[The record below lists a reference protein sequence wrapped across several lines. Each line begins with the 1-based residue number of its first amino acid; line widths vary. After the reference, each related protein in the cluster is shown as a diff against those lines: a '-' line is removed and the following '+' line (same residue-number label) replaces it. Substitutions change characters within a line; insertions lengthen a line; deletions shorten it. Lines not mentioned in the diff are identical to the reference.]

1 MVTLSIVQS
10 MMMIIPVF
18 AVAVNHH
25 MTVGGN
31 IKAVIHS
38 PTLRFIVLGSMLYV
52 AASVQG
58 SFEALRSVNVITH
71 FTHYTVAHAHLGMY
85 GFFTLVMFGSIYFI
99 MPRIVDWEWPHPWMI
114 SAHFWLVALGFAV
127 YFIGLT
133 TGGWLQGS
141 AMVDASK
148 PFMDSVLVTL
158 PYLKSRSI
166 GGGLMIMGHL
176 IFMIHFILISLR
188 YGTKKEPAL
197 LIPNVNIPFIKEAKV
212 AATELKRG

>member
-1 MVTLSIVQS
+1 
-10 MMMIIPVF
+10 
-18 AVAVNHH
+18 
-25 MTVGGN
+25 
-31 IKAVIHS
+31 
-38 PTLRFIVLGSMLYV
+38 
-52 AASVQG
+52 
-58 SFEALRSVNVITH
+58 
-71 FTHYTVAHAHLGMY
+71 
-85 GFFTLVMFGSIYFI
+85 
-99 MPRIVDWEWPHPWMI
+99 MI

-141 AMVDASK
+141 AMVDAAK